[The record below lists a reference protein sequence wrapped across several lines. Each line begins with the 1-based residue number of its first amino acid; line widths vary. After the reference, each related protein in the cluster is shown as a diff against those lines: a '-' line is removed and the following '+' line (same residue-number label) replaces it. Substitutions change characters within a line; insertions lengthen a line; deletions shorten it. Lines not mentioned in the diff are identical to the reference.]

1 MVSVPGYPAKLLR
14 KMLEIY
20 SPSGSEAEL
29 AEFLHGEMKSNGFAA
44 RIDDVGNVVGVLG
57 NEGPRILLCGHMD
70 TVPGRVPIRQD
81 VDLLY
86 GRGAVDAKS
95 SLAAMIVGAALA
107 KERSSHPFQVTVAA
121 VVEEETS
128 SKGIR
133 AITDDQTQYAMAG
146 FGEPSGVS
154 NLIIG
159 SKGSLKLHASITT
172 NGRHSASLLLSASSY
187 EEASVFWRVFEKGIL
202 RNSSPSKFE
211 AVTGCVT
218 RAEAGDLG
226 NSVPTLATLDVDLR
240 IPPGLSSNDLITKIK
255 EFTTR
260 YSADRPGV
268 RIQLDFGDQAEAFLG
283 SPNSTA
289 VSAFRWAIRK
299 MKGGQVAMV
308 KKTGTSDMNLFA
320 QRQNI
325 PMFAYG
331 PGDSRFDRAE
341 LEHVRIS
348 EYLACIEVYATAL
361 PRFAEN
367 ASSIPPLPAATP

>member
-1 MVSVPGYPAKLLR
+1 
-14 KMLEIY
+14 MLEIY
-20 SPSGSEAEL
+20 SPSGSEADL
-29 AEFLHGEMKSNGFAA
+29 AEFLHGEMQSNGLAA
-44 RIDDVGNVVGVLG
+44 RIDNVGNVIGVLG

-70 TVPGRVPIRQD
+70 TVPGRIPIRQD

-107 KERSSHPFQVTVAA
+107 KKRSSYPFQITVAA

-133 AITDDQTQYAMAG
+133 SIIGDQTQYAMAG

-159 SKGSLKLHASITT
+159 YKGSLKLHVSFTT
-172 NGRHSASLLLSASSY
+172 SGGHSASPWLSISSY
-187 EEASVFWRVFEKGIL
+187 EESSLFWKAFEKEML
-202 RNSSPSKFE
+202 KNNSQSKFD

-218 RAEAGDLG
+218 RADAGELG
-226 NSVPTLATLDVDLR
+226 NIVPTLATLDVDLR
-240 IPPGLSSNDLITKIK
+240 IPPGLSLNDLVAKIN
-255 EFTTR
+255 EFTSRYNSTR
-260 YSADRPGV
+260 QGV
-268 RIQLDFGDQAEAFLG
+268 KIQVGFEDPTEAFLG

-320 QRQNI
+320 QCQNI

-331 PGDSRFDRAE
+331 PGDSRFDHTE

-348 EYLACIEVYATAL
+348 EYLGCIEVYARAL
-361 PRFAEN
+361 PRFVEKVSN
-367 ASSIPPLPAATP
+367 SPLLPAPTQ

>member
-1 MVSVPGYPAKLLR
+1 
-14 KMLEIY
+14 MLELY

-29 AEFLHGEMKSNGFAA
+29 AEFLYKEMQSKGFTSK
-44 RIDDVGNVVGVLG
+44 IDQVGNVVGVLG
-57 NEGPRILLCGHMD
+57 NAGPRILLCGHMD
-70 TVPGRVPIRQD
+70 TVPGRIPIRQD

-107 KERSSHPFQVTVAA
+107 RERSSYPFQVTLAA

-133 AITDDQTQYAMAG
+133 AIMDDQTQYAMAV

-154 NLIIG
+154 NMIIG
-159 SKGSLKLHASITT
+159 YKGSLKLHVTFTT
-172 NGRHSASLLLSASSY
+172 DGGHSASPWLSASSY
-187 EEASVFWRVFEKGIL
+187 EESSLYWRAFEKRIL
-202 RNSSPSKFE
+202 KTNAQSKFDT
-211 AVTGCVT
+211 VTGCVT
-218 RAEAGDLG
+218 RAEAGELG
-226 NSVPTLATLDVDLR
+226 NSVPTHASLDVDLR
-240 IPPGLSSNDLITKIK
+240 IPPALPLNDLVAKIN
-255 EFTTR
+255 EFTSRYNSTR
-260 YSADRPGV
+260 KDAKVQVGFEDPT
-268 RIQLDFGDQAEAFLG
+268 EAFLG

-331 PGDSRFDRAE
+331 PGDSRFDHTE
-341 LEHVRIS
+341 IEHVRIS
-348 EYLACIEVYATAL
+348 EYLGCIEVYARAL
-361 PRFAEN
+361 PRFVEK
-367 ASSIPPLPAATP
+367 ASSSPLLPAATQ

>member
-1 MVSVPGYPAKLLR
+1 MQSYPVKLLQ

-20 SPSGSEAEL
+20 SPSGSEADL
-29 AEFLHGEMKSNGFAA
+29 AEFLHGEMQSNGLTA
-44 RIDDVGNVVGVLG
+44 RTDNVGNVIGVLG

-70 TVPGRVPIRQD
+70 TVPGRIPIRQD

-107 KERSSHPFQVTVAA
+107 KKKSSYPFQVTVAA

-133 AITDDQTQYAMAG
+133 AIIGDQTQYAMAG

-159 SKGSLKLHASITT
+159 YKGSLKLHTSFTT
-172 NGRHSASLLLSASSY
+172 NGGHSASPWLSANSY
-187 EEASVFWRVFEKGIL
+187 EESNLFWRAFEKGIL
-202 RNSSPSKFE
+202 RNNSPSKFD

-226 NSVPTLATLDVDLR
+226 NSVPTHATLDVDLR
-240 IPPGLSSNDLITKIK
+240 IPPGLSTNDVITKIR

-260 YSADRPGV
+260 YNVNRQDV
-268 RIQLDFGDQAEAFLG
+268 RIVVDFEDQTEAFLG
-283 SPNSTA
+283 SPNSSA

-299 MKGGQVAMV
+299 VKGGQVAMV

-320 QRQNI
+320 QHQNI

-331 PGDSRFDRAE
+331 PGDSRFDHTE
-341 LEHVRIS
+341 VEHVRIS
-348 EYLACIEVYATAL
+348 EYLACIEVYSLAL
-361 PRFAEN
+361 TRFAEK
-367 ASSIPPLPAATP
+367 ASSSPLLPTATQ

>member
-1 MVSVPGYPAKLLR
+1 
-14 KMLEIY
+14 MLEIY
-20 SPSGSEAEL
+20 SPSGSEADL
-29 AEFLHGEMKSNGFAA
+29 AEFLHGEMQSNGLVA
-44 RIDDVGNVVGVLG
+44 RTDNVGNVIGVLG

-70 TVPGRVPIRQD
+70 TVPGRIPIRQD

-107 KERSSHPFQVTVAA
+107 KKKSSYPFQVTVAA

-133 AITDDQTQYAMAG
+133 AIIGDQTQYAMAG

-159 SKGSLKLHASITT
+159 YKGSLKLHASFTT
-172 NGRHSASLLLSASSY
+172 NGGHSASPWLSASSY
-187 EEASVFWRVFEKGIL
+187 EESNLFWKAFEKGIL
-202 RNSSPSKFE
+202 RNNSPSKFD

-226 NSVPTLATLDVDLR
+226 NSVPTRATLDVDLR
-240 IPPGLSSNDLITKIK
+240 VPPGLSPNDLITKIK
-255 EFTTR
+255 EFTNR
-260 YSADRPGV
+260 YNINRQDV
-268 RIQLDFGDQAEAFLG
+268 RIQVDFEDQTEAFLG
-283 SPNSTA
+283 SPNSSA

-299 MKGGQVAMV
+299 VKGGQVAMV

-320 QRQNI
+320 QSQNI

-331 PGDSRFDRAE
+331 PGDSRFDHTE
-341 LEHVRIS
+341 VEHVRIS
-348 EYLACIEVYATAL
+348 EYLACIEVYSLAL
-361 PRFAEN
+361 TRFAEK
-367 ASSIPPLPAATP
+367 ASSSPLLPTATQ

>member
-1 MVSVPGYPAKLLR
+1 
-14 KMLEIY
+14 MLEIY
-20 SPSGSEAEL
+20 SPSGSEADL
-29 AEFLHGEMKSNGFAA
+29 AEFLHGEMQSNGLVA
-44 RIDDVGNVVGVLG
+44 RIDNVGNVIGVLG

-70 TVPGRVPIRQD
+70 TVPGRIPIRQD

-107 KERSSHPFQVTVAA
+107 KKKSSYPFQVTVAA

-133 AITDDQTQYAMAG
+133 AIIGDQTKYAMAG

-159 SKGSLKLHASITT
+159 YKGSLKLHATFTT
-172 NGRHSASLLLSASSY
+172 SGGHSASPWLSASSY
-187 EEASVFWRVFEKGIL
+187 EESSLFWKAFERGIL
-202 RNSSPSKFE
+202 KNNSPSKFD

-226 NSVPTLATLDVDLR
+226 NSVPTHATLDVDLR

-260 YSADRPGV
+260 YNVNRQDV
-268 RIQLDFGDQAEAFLG
+268 RILVDFEDQTEAFLG
-283 SPNSTA
+283 SPNSSA

-299 MKGGQVAMV
+299 VKGGQVAMV

-320 QRQNI
+320 QHQNI

-331 PGDSRFDRAE
+331 PGDSRFDHTE
-341 LEHVRIS
+341 VEHVRIS
-348 EYLACIEVYATAL
+348 EYLACIEVYSLAL
-361 PRFAEN
+361 TRFAEKLGG
-367 ASSIPPLPAATP
+367 SPLLPTTTQ